1 MEEEIKTKDDVER
14 FIGLNDTDVI
24 DRLTKNGWVL
34 SCTFYGS
41 RHILRNTE
49 LDKTITIFVEQKN
62 GYSNY
67 TVRGVS
73 VLDNDVSKTRITLKF

>member
-1 MEEEIKTKDDVER
+1 MEEEIKTNDDAER

-24 DRLTKNGWVL
+24 DSLIENGWVL

-41 RHILRNTE
+41 RHILTNTE
-49 LDKTITIFVEQKN
+49 SDKAITIFIEQKN
-62 GYSNY
+62 GCSNH

-73 VLDNDVSKTRITLKF
+73 VIDRDVSKTKIVLRY